1 MSNRAQWKMIHTLNT
16 CNTGKMTVAELAEL
30 GIVCFDDTIRELI
43 GNGIIHFEDEH
54 NGPYSLSQIARTMIN
69 KFIVASGNRNKTNM
83 YIDQPSCFVIMPF
96 SESWSQDVYDNL
108 IKPAVE
114 EVELKCIR
122 GDEIERTGML
132 NDNIFKAIQEAGF
145 IIGEISSP
153 NPNVYYELGV
163 VDALGK
169 ETFILFDP
177 AKNKQIPADK
187 KGIHYTE
194 YSQTNL
200 PDAKEKLKAA
210 LKEKIDYYKL
220 LATTKYCTVTI

>member
-1 MSNRAQWKMIHTLNT
+1 M
-16 CNTGKMTVAELAEL
+16 
-30 GIVCFDDTIRELI
+30 
-43 GNGIIHFEDEH
+43 
-54 NGPYSLSQIARTMIN
+54 
-69 KFIVASGNRNKTNM
+69 
-83 YIDQPSCFVIMPF
+83 
-96 SESWSQDVYDNL
+96 
-108 IKPAVE
+108 
-114 EVELKCIR
+114 
-122 GDEIERTGML
+122 
-132 NDNIFKAIQEAGF
+132 
-145 IIGEISSP
+145 
-153 NPNVYYELGV
+153 GV